1 MFTKFATA
9 TVISA
14 EIATR
19 DAYGLVKAGHR
30 AVFNYTPRE
39 GYLYVRSRMISSR
52 CNDNFDEFPPEE
64 ILHSW
69 KTAVGK
75 PAFVN
80 HHNENH
86 KRMRGVIID
95 AAIHEDTLPD
105 GKPDIWVEALHELD
119 AKAFPRLA
127 KAIIEGKVNR
137 TSMGCDVGFSVCSAC
152 GNKATSPA
160 EYCQHIPKMKGKILY
175 KHTASGQREGHLI
188 REICHKISFFEN
200 SFLVED
206 PADPTAVVTGI
217 DQRGLNK
224 AAARREPGPG
234 QGELFD
240 LPPGAQQASA
250 PRPQKPSDGF
260 DLKGGPLSWDEIGQR
275 HPSLYG
281 DPEYHGEAADGAD
294 GEGIGWAA
302 AHLAFNRAEDPD
314 DDESDVHALA
324 FHPELVHPKH
334 IDYAR
339 HGGGDSRVS
348 HAREGYEDDPK
359 QVPPLVL
366 VHRHGVYQVAD
377 GHHRAE
383 GASAAGKKVRAYVA
397 YSPHADEPYS
407 DGGMA
412 PFHQADPHAGRQPRT
427 AALHQGEPFRIVP
440 KDGKVLV
447 VDAQGKTR
455 GEHNNE
461 QDAKVHQATLYASLP
476 EAGDVSGIQNPER
489 SKDTA
494 TEIVRGRMA
503 NRKTAETHPDAA
515 CPSCGSKNFIA
526 SDSPQADDPDTG
538 KYYRSLGPLGAC
550 QDCGES
556 FNATKSLQENLDE
569 RNFAKV
575 RGEEFTRG
583 RAGQEELF
591 RNITPNQTEDALGG
605 HYDSD
610 APNRA
615 MHERQRVE
623 RLRGGMLGLTPT
635 TPEAINQRQQ
645 QVIERSQP
653 YTEPYGPMNKS
664 HLSRLRTLAELSDDD
679 IFKGLD
685 MPTADQGRKDIVH
698 EKAKGLAD
706 SLMAPFYE
714 PHGGQEG
721 YHTHLDNQ
729 SMIHLQDRYRGGTG
743 KFAFDEAEPGERAEP
758 YYEIK
763 HTTPQG
769 RHTGWSI
776 RHYADGPM
784 AEIHHDATPGEAHDA
799 IDIGRPIGSDHNPF
813 GRHQPPDNYGH
824 NELAAD
830 LHHWVNDD
838 ESGSVEHLEGKY
850 GDPRIRRHKQRYPQ
864 GKLPPRNS
872 KVAYG
877 ETKAPADVDTLRTE
891 SCPVCG
897 ETDSFDG
904 DRCDVCNFLQPPSMF
919 MDPDTS
925 VAKQMDLEKV
935 PFDQGMV
942 GPNGMPMGGV
952 DEQAAAM
959 EGVPGTPDDGIADLF
974 CPACGF
980 SADTQAPQTNNDPA
994 MPSVMDP
1001 AAEAIPNEEPQE
1013 EQAQEN
1019 PAADPAQEEN
1029 PEAPSG
1035 PPEGAQ
1041 GLVEGDVCPNCGQ
1054 ATMLSPNDI
1063 GEMGGEVPQEIA
1075 DDGDADG
1082 IPDAKEQDEDKDGIP
1097 DDAEDADQD
1106 GIPDDAEP
1114 DLDGDGIPD
1123 DSEEPDA
1130 QEAAPE
1136 GSPDE
1141 AEEEVAESGPVEDE
1155 EDPQKSRKDNSRR
1168 AYRRG
1173 IERETMTKQ
1182 QPKQAASGAPSEI
1195 AALHRIIAKQDR
1207 QIAMQRVA
1215 LETGERKLHYLANLA
1230 GVSKEFNAITAQ
1242 GQKKIADI
1250 LNPAQPIPD
1259 PPSGAPV
1266 ETTEQ
1271 ALAPEAMDDPRNPG
1285 ITPGSLNGVPAQ
1297 ATDSPLNPG
1306 TTLPTSPYGQMVDVT
1321 QPVAGTEEHV
1331 PLDQTKIETDVR
1343 VGDPMVGAGTPLG
1356 TAFPLN
1362 PEFAADG
1369 SSYANQVNGLGMP
1382 TNTAAQRTMASLRL
1396 ARLRKNAGLSRGTE
1410 DEFVVAAGI
1419 EKDAS
1424 LSTAMI
1430 EHEVITLEAIAKQ
1443 RAPRGNGGRPVRQA
1457 TAERRTPSLA
1467 SLSVE
1472 ASAPTGEGFAASDA
1486 SDLFLDI

>member
-1 MFTKFATA
+1 MSISLLHPGRGGEGGDQVFKKFAVA
-9 TVISA
+9 TIISA
-14 EIATR
+14 EIATKN
-19 DAYGLVKAGHR
+19 AYGLVKASHR

-80 HHNENH
+80 HHNEDH

-105 GKPDIWVEALHELD
+105 GRPDIWVEALHELD
-119 AKAFPRLA
+119 AVRFPKLA
-127 KAIIEGKVNR
+127 EAIIKGKVTR

-224 AAARREPGPG
+224 AASLQKEAVPEGTRFHFRPSPGSIHAHKIYATVPNGDGRKEIGSMNWHPHNGMVGMISTEPGYERQGIATALWRRAHEVAAERGITAPIHSDVQTPKGKSWADTVDQNPADLTQG
-234 QGELFD
+234 QQPLFD
-240 LPPGAQQASA
+240 APGDSGTELDQ
-250 PRPQKPSDGF
+250 P
-260 DLKGGPLSWDEIGQR
+260 GPEHTDIR
-275 HPSLYG
+275 
-281 DPEYHGEAADGAD
+281 
-294 GEGIGWAA
+294 
-302 AHLAFNRAEDPD
+302 AHLEHEHGMSLRGLNPKMNLDA
-314 DDESDVHALA
+314 VHDGQHTYDSMSR
-324 FHPELVHPKH
+324 FHVH
-334 IDYAR
+334 
-339 HGGGDSRVS
+339 S
-348 HAREGYEDDPK
+348 
-359 QVPPLVL
+359 
-366 VHRHGVYQVAD
+366 
-377 GHHRAE
+377 
-383 GASAAGKKVRAYVA
+383 
-397 YSPHADEPYS
+397 
-407 DGGMA
+407 
-412 PFHQADPHAGRQPRT
+412 
-427 AALHQGEPFRIVP
+427 ALHQGEPFRIVP
-440 KDGKVLV
+440 KGGKVLV
-447 VDAQGKTR
+447 VDANGKTR
-455 GEHNNE
+455 GEHDNE

-476 EAGDVSGIQNPER
+476 EAGDVTGIQNPER
-489 SKDTA
+489 SRDTA

-503 NRKTAETHPDAA
+503 SRKTAETHAEAA
-515 CPSCGSKNFIA
+515 CPSCAGNDFTQIGNIGVCQSCGDTFDASKSMEQNLANREFSRIREH
-526 SDSPQADDPDTG
+526 D
-538 KYYRSLGPLGAC
+538 
-550 QDCGES
+550 
-556 FNATKSLQENLDE
+556 LQSQRKQGDE
-569 RNFAKV
+569 LWNNV
-575 RGEEFTRG
+575 
-583 RAGQEELF
+583 
-591 RNITPNQTEDALGG
+591 TPN
-605 HYDSD
+605 
-610 APNRA
+610 R
-615 MHERQRVE
+615 
-623 RLRGGMLGLTPT
+623 T
-635 TPEAINQRQQ
+635 TDYLDRPETARD
-645 QVIERSQP
+645 E
-653 YTEPYGPMNKS
+653 MNK
-664 HLSRLRTLAELSDDD
+664 AERADMVKG
-679 IFKGLD
+679 IVGNGLD
-685 MPTADQGRKDIVH
+685 NST
-698 EKAKGLAD
+698 
-706 SLMAPFYE
+706 PFNKKQFDTKKE
-714 PHGGQEG
+714 RVF
-721 YHTHLDNQ
+721 TH
-729 SMIHLQDRYRGGTG
+729 
-743 KFAFDEAEPGERAEP
+743 AEP
-758 YYEIK
+758 YQL
-763 HTTPQG
+763 PQG
-769 RHTGWSI
+769 
-776 RHYADGPM
+776 PM
-784 AEIHHDATPGEAHDA
+784 E
-799 IDIGRPIGSDHNPF
+799 
-813 GRHQPPDNYGH
+813 
-824 NELAAD
+824 
-830 LHHWVNDD
+830 
-838 ESGSVEHLEGKY
+838 
-850 GDPRIRRHKQRYPQ
+850 RRHLSSLREV
-864 GKLPPRNS
+864 L
-872 KVAYG
+872 AYG

-897 ETDSFDG
+897 EADSFDG

-942 GPNGMPMGGV
+942 GPNGMPMGDV
-952 DEQAAAM
+952 NDQAAAM

-980 SADTQAPQTNNDPA
+980 SADTQAPQTNDDPSMPSIEDPA
-994 MPSVMDP
+994 T
-1001 AAEAIPNEEPQE
+1001 EAIPNEEPEDQ
-1013 EQAQEN
+1013 QAEEN
-1019 PAADPAQEEN
+1019 PAADPAQDED

-1035 PPEGAQ
+1035 PPEGSQ
-1041 GLVEGDVCPNCGQ
+1041 GLVEGDVCPNCEQ

-1075 DDGDADG
+1075 ADGDADG

-1106 GIPDDAEP
+1106 GVPDDAEP
-1114 DLDGDGIPD
+1114 DLNGDGIPD
-1123 DSEEPDA
+1123 DSEEPDEE
-1130 QEAAPE
+1130 EAAPE
-1136 GSPDE
+1136 D

-1155 EDPQKSRKDNSRR
+1155 EDPQKGRKDNSRR

-1173 IERETMTKQ
+1173 TERETMTKQ

-1195 AALHRIIAKQDR
+1195 AELRQIIARQER
-1207 QIAMQRVA
+1207 QITLQRVA

-1250 LNPAQPIPD
+1250 LNPGQPIPD
-1259 PPSGAPV
+1259 PPDGAPS

-1271 ALAPEAMDDPRNPG
+1271 AATPETFDDPRNPG

-1306 TTLPTSPYGQMVDVT
+1306 VTLPTSPYGQMVDVT
-1321 QPVAGTEEHV
+1321 QPVGGTETHV

-1343 VGDPMVGAGTPLG
+1343 VGDPMVGAGTPQG

-1369 SSYANQVNGLGMP
+1369 ATYANTTNGLGMP

-1396 ARLRKNAGLSRGTE
+1396 ARLRKNAGLIRGTE

-1430 EHEVITLEAIAKQ
+1430 EHEVTTLEAVARQ
-1443 RAPRGNGGRPVRQA
+1443 RAPRGTGTRPVRQA

-1467 SLSVE
+1467 SVAVE